1 TLAEDRKDDDGF
13 ARRLFSDKSTDV
25 KSYACF
31 VRHYDADH
39 LVRHPLQTVSAMK
52 LLVTAE
58 KLPEDE
64 MRNYSFRLGVKF
76 RGRPG
81 DFDSS
86 GDCGHPKAVKAGQSP
101 LDCAVDCDGGGIE
114 VDLSPDDKA
123 AIVKLERIRI
133 WRNNEPDEEAGTSL
147 TAGSDDHVFR
157 LARAPLN
164 ECASL
169 VTDRKE
175 LAAMRRK

>member
-1 TLAEDRKDDDGF
+1 
-13 ARRLFSDKSTDV
+13 V
-25 KSYACF
+25 
-31 VRHYDADH
+31 
-39 LVRHPLQTVSAMK
+39 
-52 LLVTAE
+52 
-58 KLPEDE
+58 
-64 MRNYSFRLGVKF
+64 RNYSFRLGVKF
-76 RGRPG
+76 RNRPG

-86 GDCGHPKAVKAGQSP
+86 GDCGHSKAAEAGQIP
-101 LDCAVDCDGGGIE
+101 LDCAVDCDGGGID

-133 WRNNEPDEEAGTSL
+133 WRNNEPDEEASMSL
-147 TAGSDDHVFR
+147 TAGADDHVFR

-164 ECASL
+164 ECVSL